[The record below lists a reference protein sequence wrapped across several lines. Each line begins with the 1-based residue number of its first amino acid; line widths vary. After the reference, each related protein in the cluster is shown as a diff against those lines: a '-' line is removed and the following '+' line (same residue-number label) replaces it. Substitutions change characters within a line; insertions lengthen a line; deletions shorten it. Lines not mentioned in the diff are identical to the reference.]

1 MKTSQLHAEQRLPA
15 IEEPLEAVH
24 KPTLR
29 VEISPLTMIIALCF
43 AGVVWMLGQLV
54 SVILVLI
61 AALMIVGTVNP
72 AVQWL
77 ERHRVSQ
84 GKGIALVFIAL
95 LLVLVAVLTLTIPAL
110 ISQVSDLVKQE
121 PELRERLAVYLAE
134 FRFTEPLADGLRNIQ
149 YGELLKASRAE
160 LLTASKNLI
169 EIVAYGAAAFFLAL
183 YIMIDGERLRGALFA
198 AVPRKHHMRLS
209 RILLNLQTIV
219 GGYLRGQAITCLSMG
234 VFIFVLLTA
243 CRVPNALAFAAF
255 GAVADVLPFLGI
267 VLTMVPAVL
276 AALAKSQTTALVVFL
291 LLLAYE
297 EFESRMLIPL
307 VYGRALRLPSSVVF
321 FALLVGGTLYG
332 IVGALLALPMAA
344 TIFMVVEELR
354 VDLPGESSGLATAK
368 KEQEDARAEAEYER
382 RTEGLP
388 VEKAAGIAVE
398 ISDSRKKEEEE
409 KTAPGAGQAA
419 DAH

>member
-1 MKTSQLHAEQRLPA
+1 MTPPSLHTERPLPPA
-15 IEEPLEAVH
+15 DDTMEPLEPVRR
-24 KPTLR
+24 PTLR
-29 VEISPLTMIIALCF
+29 VEITPLTMIIALCF
-43 AGVVWMLGQLV
+43 AGMIWTLGQLV

-77 ERHRVSQ
+77 ERHRVGH

-95 LLVLVAVLTLTIPAL
+95 LLVMVAVLTLTVPAL

-134 FRFTEPLADGLRNIQ
+134 FRFTEPLADALRNIR
-149 YGELLKASRAE
+149 YGDLLKASRTE
-160 LLTASKNLI
+160 LLAASRNLI

-198 AVPRKHHMRLS
+198 AVPRPHHIRLS

-219 GGYLRGQAITCLSMG
+219 GGYLRGQAITCLCMG

-297 EFESRMLIPL
+297 EFESRMLIPM

-344 TIFMVVEELR
+344 TIFMVIEELR
-354 VDLPGESSGLATAK
+354 VDMPGESPGVESVRKAHN
-368 KEQEDARAEAEYER
+368 DAQAEAEYER

-388 VEKAAGIAVE
+388 AEQAAAVAVE
-398 ISDSRKKEEEE
+398 ISDNQRKQEIE
-409 KTAPGAGQAA
+409 K
-419 DAH
+419 HSS